1 MSRLVKKVTGK
12 AGQGVKGG
20 DSPPRPESAIVPRS
34 LARGGVVIDGV
45 VYPLA
50 GEPPIAVTHGWG
62 DLTWLYRPRG

>member
-1 MSRLVKKVTGK
+1 MRLVKKIEGK

-20 DSPPRPESAIVPRS
+20 ESPLRPESTMVAP
-34 LARGGVVIDGV
+34 ARVKAGIVIDGV